1 MDNDE
6 FTYDIALSFAGE
18 NRPYVEQ
25 VAAALKGR
33 DVRVFYDD
41 YERAILWGK
50 DLYVHM
56 SDVYRTRAR
65 YTAIFI
71 SKHYAAKVW
80 TNHERQSA
88 QARAL
93 VENEEYILPVRFDD
107 TELPGLPSTVAYV
120 NANSTPPLVLA
131 EIIEEKLRLSGRGGI
146 AANQPEQR
154 GVNNTQWRGL
164 AVGLSEQYVE
174 ARLGIPPVRRKV
186 RSEGFIE
193 AAYSY
198 PQYYV
203 QVIYDDARQLAFY
216 AITVT
221 DPSLRLDLP
230 VIGGVLGEKTF
241 VEYPGGRE
249 LHRCP
254 YFGRHRP

>member
-1 MDNDE
+1 M
-6 FTYDIALSFAGE
+6 
-18 NRPYVEQ
+18 
-25 VAAALKGR
+25 
-33 DVRVFYDD
+33 
-41 YERAILWGK
+41 
-50 DLYVHM
+50 
-56 SDVYRTRAR
+56 
-65 YTAIFI
+65 
-71 SKHYAAKVW
+71 
-80 TNHERQSA
+80 
-88 QARAL
+88 
-93 VENEEYILPVRFDD
+93 ENEEYILPVRFDD

-120 NANSTPPLVLA
+120 NTNSTPPLVLA

-203 QVIYDDARQLAFY
+203 QVIYDDAR
-216 AITVT
+216 
-221 DPSLRLDLP
+221 
-230 VIGGVLGEKTF
+230 
-241 VEYPGGRE
+241 
-249 LHRCP
+249 
-254 YFGRHRP
+254 